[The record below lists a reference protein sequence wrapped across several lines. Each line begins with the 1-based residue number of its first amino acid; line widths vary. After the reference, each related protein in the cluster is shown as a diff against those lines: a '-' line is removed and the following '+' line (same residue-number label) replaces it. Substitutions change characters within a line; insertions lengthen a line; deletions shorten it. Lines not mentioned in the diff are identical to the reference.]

1 MTVGGRHRHAVEQA
15 SRRWRG
21 GRRDDSARTRRKI
34 LIFTQVASDDAL
46 WAFSNEAGLDG
57 PLDPSE
63 FALHVPEAGLAQRN
77 ASLLETVDAA
87 RSRLDALRS
96 HGSKAAWAY
105 RY

>member
-1 MTVGGRHRHAVEQA
+1 MPV
-15 SRRWRG
+15 
-21 GRRDDSARTRRKI
+21 
-34 LIFTQVASDDAL
+34 VASDDAL

-77 ASLLETVDAA
+77 ASLLEAVDAA

-105 RY
+105 RYYP